1 MFICYHKGA
10 IMEDWIVQILIVI
23 GMLSIFAFMG
33 YIEGKY
39 G

>member
-1 MFICYHKGA
+1 M
-10 IMEDWIVQILIVI
+10 MEDWIVQILIVV
-23 GMLSIFAFMG
+23 GMLLIFAFMG

>member
-1 MFICYHKGA
+1 MS
-10 IMEDWIVQILIVI
+10 EEWIVNLLIVI
-23 GMLSIFAFMG
+23 GMLSIFAILG

>member
-1 MFICYHKGA
+1 MI
-10 IMEDWIVQILIVI
+10 EEWIVQILIVI